1 MFRDRSTWILIGL
14 AFVAG
19 LGMWLARDW
28 LAPSPSSGMVS
39 VAEPMDSPFERLL
52 PYPRPRSIDPD
63 GLTLL
68 DGQPFTIEAL
78 KGRYSL
84 AFFGFTHCPDICPM
98 ALAEMK
104 RTLTLWSERQAGL
117 QAPQILFVSVDP
129 ERDSPARLREYL
141 DFFSTEIVGI
151 TGTIPALERFTRSV
165 GVLFVKVPTGE
176 GPMDYT
182 IDHSASILVFGPEG
196 TLLGIFRPQGGPD
209 GGGHDPA
216 VMVADLAL
224 LMQTGAT
231 QP

>member
-1 MFRDRSTWILIGL
+1 MIRDRTTWILIGL
-14 AFVAG
+14 AFALGLGLWLAQGRLTPTTPGIVSTTDPADDSRFASLLAYPKPRTIDPAG
-19 LGMWLARDW
+19 LQ
-28 LAPSPSSGMVS
+28 
-39 VAEPMDSPFERLL
+39 
-52 PYPRPRSIDPD
+52 
-63 GLTLL
+63 LL
-68 DGQPFTIEAL
+68 DGQPFTVDAL

-84 AFFGFTHCPDICPM
+84 AFFGFTHCPDVCPM

-104 RTLTLWSERQAGL
+104 RTLTLWSGRNAAL
-117 QAPQILFVSVDP
+117 QPPQILFVSVDP
-129 ERDSPARLREYL
+129 ERDTPARLREYL
-141 DFFSTEIVGI
+141 DFFSTEIVGV

-216 VMVADLAL
+216 IMVADLTT
-224 LMQTGAT
+224 LMQSGAS
-231 QP
+231 P